1 MNNLSM
7 IAAIGKN
14 NELGYEN
21 KLLWHLKEDMQFFR
35 KTTTGKTI
43 IMGRK
48 TFESLPGLLPKR
60 KHIIITNNQN
70 YQNNDVI
77 IMHSVDEVINYIQN
91 TQEECFIIGGGKVYK
106 EFLPF
111 AHTLYLTEIE
121 DSKRADT
128 FFPVFSKDDYQKEI
142 LGSSSENNINYSFAK
157 YTKKSN

>member
-1 MNNLSM
+1 MSNT
-7 IAAIGKN
+7 
-14 NELGYEN
+14 
-21 KLLWHLKEDMQFFR
+21 KLTPVIEEEIFYYKEAKLVFICKKEYVNQLTKD
-35 KTTTGKTI
+35 GI
-43 IMGRK
+43 IDK
-48 TFESLPGLLPKR
+48 KVIE
-60 KHIIITNNQN
+60 QN

-77 IMHSVDEVINYIQN
+77 IMHSVDEVISYIQN

-142 LGSSSENNINYSFAK
+142 LGASSENNINYSFAK

>member
-77 IMHSVDEVINYIQN
+77 IMHSVDEVISYIQN

-121 DSKRADT
+121 DSKRDDT

>member
-77 IMHSVDEVINYIQN
+77 IMHSVDEVISYIQN

-142 LGSSSENNINYSFAK
+142 LGASSENNINYSFAK